1 MAYRIIVVDDDT
13 TNLRMAGHIL
23 SKNDMMVTALKSGG
37 ALLSYIDAEGLP
49 DLILLDINMPEMDG
63 FETLKRLRS
72 WERENGRYETPVIF
86 LTADEE
92 TETETLSFE
101 AGVSDYIKKPFNPDI
116 LLGRIINI
124 VSRQDSL
131 NTLRT
136 EASTDKLTG
145 LLNKS
150 AAVTELSHACATEK
164 GCLLMIDLDSF
175 KLVNDLYGH
184 EMGDK
189 MLIAF
194 SNILKDV
201 SPAGSKCARIG
212 GDEFSAF
219 FKEMNEPDE
228 VSELARTLNTRTV
241 TEAKRLMGDDMEIP
255 IGASVGAVFV
265 PENGRDYETLL
276 GLADKALYIVKQN
289 GRHGSQV
296 YSAEAFERGD
306 KEIISVE
313 KELSALSAIIGE
325 RNIPNSALRLDK
337 QIFSSVY
344 QYIMRYII
352 RNRRKAC
359 KVLFTL
365 SRGEGADKDEYE
377 NCCGEF
383 GDHIGHCLRKS
394 DIFMRNKPDQYFL
407 LLADIREDSV
417 GTVVGNILRSW
428 RDLHGG
434 VLRIAYVTEFIG
446 TGGTGHEPVRDER
459 VVVVDGNIDELRK
472 MGYILSSGGF
482 YVSAMKTALSLF
494 DYLRKT
500 TPELILLD
508 TALPSAS
515 CTDVMNEL
523 REMGGDTADIPVI
536 LLVPEG
542 AAGERLVKEGL
553 LHGACDF
560 IRKPILDELL
570 LQRVRNSIELSQ
582 LRSSMSIEAE
592 KKLRGSNDLF
602 LGIVRSLSGFI
613 DSKDHYPAGHSLKV
627 AEYAKEIAKR
637 AGFSE
642 KRQNDIYISALLHDV
657 GKLGLPDELIGKPSS
672 LTGEEFEQM
681 KTHSRLGAQTL
692 ERYNGSPVIVAGA
705 KWHHERYG
713 GGGYPDGL
721 RGDDIPQEARI
732 IAIADAYAAM
742 MSRRT
747 YRGVLTREQA
757 RAELINGKGTQFDP
771 FFTDIM
777 LAVVDEDSDIR

>member
-1 MAYRIIVVDDDT
+1 MAYRIIVVDDDK
-13 TNLRMAGHIL
+13 TNLRMAGYIL
-23 SKNDMMVTALKSGG
+23 SKNEMEVTALQSGG
-37 ALLSYIDAEGLP
+37 ELLSHIAAEGLP

-72 WERENGRYETPVIF
+72 WEMDNGRFETPVIF
-86 LTADEE
+86 LTADEDSS
-92 TETETLSFE
+92 TETHSFE

-116 LLGRIINI
+116 LLGRINNI

-131 NTLRT
+131 NTFRA
-136 EASTDKLTG
+136 EAMTDKLTG
-145 LLNKS
+145 MLNK
-150 AAVTELSHACATEK
+150 AAAGSELAHACAAET
-164 GCLLMIDLDSF
+164 GCLMMIDLDSF

-189 MLIAF
+189 MLVGF
-194 SNILKDV
+194 SDILKGTV
-201 SPAGSKCARIG
+201 PEGSRCARIG
-212 GDEFSAF
+212 GDEFTVFCKGMTS
-219 FKEMNEPDE
+219 PDE
-228 VSELARTLNTRTV
+228 VKVLAQSLNTQTV
-241 TEAKRLMGDDMEIP
+241 AEAKRLMGEDMSIP

-265 PENGRDYETLL
+265 PENGRDYESLL
-276 GLADKALYIVKQN
+276 VHADKALYSVKQN
-289 GRHGSQV
+289 GRHGAEI
-296 YSAEAFERGD
+296 YSEAVFERGEG
-306 KEIISVE
+306 EIFSVE

-365 SRGEGADKDEYE
+365 SRAEGADKDEYE
-377 NCCGEF
+377 SCCGEF
-383 GDHIGHCLRKS
+383 GDHIRNCLRKS
-394 DIFMRNKPDQYFL
+394 DIFMRHKPDQYFL

-446 TGGTGHEPVRDER
+446 GSGTGSEPVREER
-459 VVVVDGNIDELRK
+459 VVVVDGNIEELRK
-472 MGYILSSGGF
+472 AGYILSSGGF
-482 YVSAMKTALSLF
+482 YVSAMKTAQSLL
-494 DYLRKT
+494 DYLKKT
-500 TPELILLD
+500 TPELIVLD
-508 TALPSAS
+508 AELPSMS
-515 CTDVMNEL
+515 CIEVLNEL
-523 REMGGDTADIPVI
+523 REMGGDTADVPVI
-536 LLVPEG
+536 LLLPEG
-542 AAGERLVKEGL
+542 EAGDKLMREGF
-553 LHGACDF
+553 LHGVYDV
-560 IRKPILDELL
+560 IRKPFPAELL
-570 LQRVRNSIELSQ
+570 LQRVRNSAELAA
-582 LRSSMSIEAE
+582 LRRSMSLEAE
-592 KKLRGSNDLF
+592 KKLRGSKDLF

-642 KRQNDIYISALLHDV
+642 KRQNDIYIAALLHDV
-657 GKLGLPDELIGKPSS
+657 GKLGLPDELVGKPSS
-672 LTGEEFEQM
+672 LTGEEFEIM
-681 KTHSRLGAQTL
+681 KTHSRLGAQKL
-692 ERYNGSPVIVAGA
+692 ERLNGSAVIAAGA
-705 KWHHERYG
+705 RWHHERYG

-721 RGDDIPQEARI
+721 KGEDIPQEARI

-742 MSRRT
+742 TSSRT

-757 RAELINGKGTQFDP
+757 RAELITGRGTQFDP

-777 LAVVDEDSDIR
+777 LAVVDEDGDT